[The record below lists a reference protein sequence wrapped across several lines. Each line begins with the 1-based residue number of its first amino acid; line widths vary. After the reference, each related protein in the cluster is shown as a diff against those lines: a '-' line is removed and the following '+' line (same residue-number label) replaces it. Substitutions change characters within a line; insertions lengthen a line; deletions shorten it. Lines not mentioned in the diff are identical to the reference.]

1 MITPADGP
9 KVIRATHVGRATAVK
24 SALIGA
30 AAAAAMMIAPVLA
43 ADIPAQRPVTKAP
56 VLAVPFYGWSGC
68 YIGGHVGALWGETEW
83 TSALPNTPIFTPNQ
97 DHGYS
102 SAVAGGQIGCNYQVN
117 QIVVGIEGDLS
128 WARVNRETFEDLDDV
143 ADFIRTKSDWYGSIR
158 GRLGMVFGQS
168 MFYATGGWAFSNIDL
183 TWQATTAHPSFT
195 TTARSGWTV
204 GGGWEYAL
212 TSNWIGRLEYLY
224 YDFGSHRL
232 PLPFP
237 DFLQDAHPRFHVAR
251 VGLSYK
257 FGGATPVES
266 SR

>member
-1 MITPADGP
+1 MITSADQP
-9 KVIRATHVGRATAVK
+9 KDMRPIRAGRATAVK
-24 SALIGA
+24 SAIVGA
-30 AAAAAMMIAPVLA
+30 AAAAALTITPVMA
-43 ADIPAQRPVTKAP
+43 ADSPARRPVTKAP
-56 VLAVPFYGWSGC
+56 VTAAAVYSWSGC
-68 YIGGHVGALWGETEW
+68 YIGGHVGGLWGETEW
-83 TSALPNTPIFTPNQ
+83 TSALPNNPIFTPNQ

-102 SAVAGGQIGCNYQVN
+102 SAIAGGQIGCNYQVN

-143 ADFIRTKSDWYGSIR
+143 ADFIRTRSDWYGSVR
-158 GRLGMVFGQS
+158 GRLGMAFGQS

-183 TWQATTAHPSFT
+183 TWKVTTALPSFT
-195 TTARSGWTV
+195 TTAHSGWTV

-224 YDFGSHRL
+224 YDFGTHRL

-237 DFLQDAHPRFHVAR
+237 NFLQDAHPRFHVAR

-257 FGGATPVES
+257 FGGAAPAES

>member
-1 MITPADGP
+1 MITPVDRR
-9 KVIRATHVGRATAVK
+9 KDICATHARRIAAVK
-24 SALIGA
+24 NALAGVA
-30 AAAAAMMIAPVLA
+30 AAATTMIAPVLA
-43 ADIPAQRPVTKAP
+43 ADVPVRSPVIKAP
-56 VLAVPFYGWSGC
+56 VIAAPVYSWSGC
-68 YIGGHVGALWGETEW
+68 YMGGHIGGLWGESEW
-83 TSALPNTPIFTPNQ
+83 TSALPNTTIFTPNQ

-102 SAVAGGQIGCNYQVN
+102 SATAGGQIGCNYQVN

-128 WARVNRETFEDLDDV
+128 WARVNRKTFEDLDDV
-143 ADFIRTKSDWYGSIR
+143 ADFIRTRFDWYGSVR

-183 TWQATTAHPSFT
+183 TWQVSTADPSFATTAH
-195 TTARSGWTV
+195 SGWTV

-257 FGGATPVES
+257 FGGAAPVK
-266 SR
+266 